1 MNKKAGQQH
10 RKNIRQPQKKT
21 VEQITGPSWQPVGGE
36 DREGLPVIRPLV
48 AGIDLG
54 SEQHWVCAPHIDGA
68 GREAAVFGA
77 TTPELEKMAWWLKE
91 RKVESVA
98 MEGTGVYWIAPHEVL
113 ERHGFEVA
121 LVNTRELARVPGRKK
136 TDRVDARWI
145 QRLHSCGLLRGSFRP
160 VEQVCMLR
168 TYVRDRSILV
178 AETADWM
185 RRMQK
190 SLDQMNVRVHRA
202 VSDLDGMTGMAIL
215 RAIVGGE
222 RDPVKLAQLRD
233 RRCRKSE
240 EEIAEQLT
248 GHWREDHLFSLE
260 QALKVYDG
268 LQERIADYD
277 RKILEKVGEMTREER
292 RGQPAAELKNKEKA
306 RGIERRGEEPLR
318 QALYR
323 MSGVDLTTIDAI
335 GVRAVEVVLS
345 EYGPDLSRFPSE
357 AEFVSHV
364 NLAPRRPVTGG
375 KPMKKKKRGSATT
388 RVAGALR
395 MAAVSMRNSK
405 TALGAY
411 YRQVARRIGGD
422 VAVFATAR
430 KLAQL
435 IYRLLRWGQAY
446 VDEGAEA
453 YEKRYAEQRVQRL
466 KASANDL
473 GYQLTPKTA

>member
-1 MNKKAGQQH
+1 MKKLDPQS
-10 RKNIRQPQKKT
+10 NSNRQA
-21 VEQITGPSWQPVGGE
+21 QPTTMDE
-36 DREGLPVIRPLV
+36 DTEGLPVIRPLV
-48 AGIDLG
+48 VGIDLG
-54 SEQHWVCAPHIDGA
+54 TEQHWVCAPHIDGT
-68 GREAAVFGA
+68 GREAAVFGS
-77 TTPELEKMAWWLKE
+77 TTPELEKMAGWLKE

-160 VEQVCMLR
+160 VEQVCILR

-222 RDPVKLAQLRD
+222 RDAVKLAQLRD

-277 RKILEKVGEMTREER
+277 RKILEKVGEMTSQER
-292 RGQPAAELKNKEKA
+292 RGLQAPELKNKEKA
-306 RGIERRGEEPLR
+306 RCIQRRGEEPLR

-323 MSGVDLTTIDAI
+323 MSGVDLTAIDAI
-335 GVRAVEVVLS
+335 GVGAVEVVLS
-345 EYGPDLSRFPSE
+345 EYGPDLSRFPTE
-357 AEFVSHV
+357 DEFVSHV
-364 NLAPRRPVTGG
+364 NLAPQKPVTGG
-375 KPMKKKKRGSATT
+375 KPLKKKKRGSAST
-388 RVAGALR
+388 RTAGALR

-405 TALGAY
+405 TALGVN

-435 IYRLLRWGQAY
+435 IYRLLRWGQPY
-446 VDEGAEA
+446 VDEGAESF
-453 YEKRYAEQRVQRL
+453 EKRYTQQRLQRL
-466 KASANDL
+466 KASANNL
-473 GYQLTPKTA
+473 GYELTPKTA